1 MADVTVTAL
10 DATADLGI
18 TGVHFH
24 LLELAAGERGA
35 PEHDAEEEVYVV
47 LTGDGTLHAGQ
58 DEVPLEGDHVVRVG
72 ADQAHHVVA
81 GSGGLR
87 LLAVATTGTRSYAIG
102 QQPEVG
108 GG

>member
-1 MADVTVTAL
+1 MADVTVAPL
-10 DATADLGI
+10 DATDRLGV

-24 LLELAAGERGA
+24 LLELAPGERGA

-47 LTGDGTLHAGQ
+47 LSGGGTLRAGQ
-58 DEVPLEGDHVVRVG
+58 DALALETDHVVRVG
-72 ADQAHHVVA
+72 ADQRHHVIA
-81 GSGGLR
+81 GDDGLR

-102 QQPEVG
+102 EQPEVG